1 MSIIEKSNQRER
13 LNHSPTVPTYAFLAI
28 QPLAGRS
35 QNLRYWVAF
44 RNGPAAESDNFG
56 REPLASQV
64 SGGVRRRAFRA
75 QLPRH
80 GPTEK
85 CRAVVPIIR
94 KLLANFNDL
103 TDTKTFAPADI
114 TRTLSIAAADNA
126 VVMILRPVLRA
137 LLREA
142 PQMNFRLLPLSENV
156 FRELAEGSV
165 DLALFPT
172 SLGETLP
179 EHFHGLKLFDIH
191 RVCLLRKE
199 HPLATSYAQGKKLT
213 RKAFLKYPKIA
224 VELRQNARGPVFDID
239 TSSTHDQRKIIEVP
253 YFLGAP
259 YFLEDTNAT
268 LVLPHTTAEF
278 FARMLPT
285 LTVIPIPG
293 EKRVYSTR
301 LIWHERNHAS
311 SEMQWIR
318 SVFVSTLRKNA
329 SEENQTARS
338 EDL

>member
-1 MSIIEKSNQRER
+1 MLSLRFNHLLVVLKIYDTGSLSETARQ
-13 LNHSPTVPTYAFLAI
+13 LNLTISAAS
-28 QPLAGRS
+28 RS
-35 QNLRYWVAF
+35 LRKCQEEFGDELFV
-44 RNGPAAESDNFG
+44 RNYQGMA
-56 REPLASQV
+56 
-64 SGGVRRRAFRA
+64 
-75 QLPRH
+75 
-80 GPTEK
+80 PTEK
-85 CRAVVPIIR
+85 CRAVVPII
-94 KLLANFNDL
+94 L
-103 TDTKTFAPADI
+103 
-114 TRTLSIAAADNA
+114 
-126 VVMILRPVLRA
+126 
-137 LLREA
+137 
-142 PQMNFRLLPLSENV
+142 RLLPLSENV

-253 YFLGAP
+253 HFLGAP

>member
-1 MSIIEKSNQRER
+1 MLSLRFNHLLVVLKIHDTGSLSETARQ
-13 LNHSPTVPTYAFLAI
+13 LNLTISAVS
-28 QPLAGRS
+28 RS
-35 QNLRYWVAF
+35 LRKCQEEFGDELFV
-44 RNGPAAESDNFG
+44 RNYQGMA
-56 REPLASQV
+56 
-64 SGGVRRRAFRA
+64 
-75 QLPRH
+75 
-80 GPTEK
+80 PTEK
-85 CRAVVPIIR
+85 CRTVVPIIR

-179 EHFHGLKLFDIH
+179 EHFYGLKLFDIH

-253 YFLGAP
+253 HFLGAP

-278 FARMLPT
+278 FARMLPS

-318 SVFVSTLRKNA
+318 STLPQKCSGSAVSLCRPC
-329 SEENQTARS
+329 ARIRL
-338 EDL
+338 ETPTIARRNTEP

>member
-1 MSIIEKSNQRER
+1 MLSLRFNHLLVVLKIHDTGSLSETARQ
-13 LNHSPTVPTYAFLAI
+13 LNLTISAVS
-28 QPLAGRS
+28 RS
-35 QNLRYWVAF
+35 LRKCQEEFGDELFV
-44 RNGPAAESDNFG
+44 RNYQGMA
-56 REPLASQV
+56 
-64 SGGVRRRAFRA
+64 
-75 QLPRH
+75 
-80 GPTEK
+80 PTEK
-85 CRAVVPIIR
+85 CRTVVPIIR

-179 EHFHGLKLFDIH
+179 EHFYGLKLFDIH

-253 YFLGAP
+253 HFLGAP

-278 FARMLPT
+278 FAACYL
-285 LTVIPIPG
+285 
-293 EKRVYSTR
+293 
-301 LIWHERNHAS
+301 
-311 SEMQWIR
+311 R
-318 SVFVSTLRKNA
+318 SP
-329 SEENQTARS
+329 
-338 EDL
+338 

>member
-1 MSIIEKSNQRER
+1 
-13 LNHSPTVPTYAFLAI
+13 
-28 QPLAGRS
+28 
-35 QNLRYWVAF
+35 
-44 RNGPAAESDNFG
+44 
-56 REPLASQV
+56 
-64 SGGVRRRAFRA
+64 
-75 QLPRH
+75 
-80 GPTEK
+80 
-85 CRAVVPIIR
+85 
-94 KLLANFNDL
+94 
-103 TDTKTFAPADI
+103 
-114 TRTLSIAAADNA
+114 
-126 VVMILRPVLRA
+126 MILRPVLRA
-137 LLREA
+137 LLHEA

-239 TSSTHDQRKIIEVP
+239 MSSTHDQRKIIEVP
-253 YFLGAP
+253 HFLGAP

>member
-1 MSIIEKSNQRER
+1 MLSLRFNHLLVVLKIYDTGSLSETARQ
-13 LNHSPTVPTYAFLAI
+13 LNLTISAAS
-28 QPLAGRS
+28 RS
-35 QNLRYWVAF
+35 LRKCQEEFGDELFV
-44 RNGPAAESDNFG
+44 RNYQGMA
-56 REPLASQV
+56 
-64 SGGVRRRAFRA
+64 
-75 QLPRH
+75 
-80 GPTEK
+80 PTEK

-199 HPLATSYAQGKKLT
+199 HPLATSYAKAKNSREKHFLNT
-213 RKAFLKYPKIA
+213 RKLPSNC
-224 VELRQNARGPVFDID
+224 VRM
-239 TSSTHDQRKIIEVP
+239 
-253 YFLGAP
+253 LGAP
-259 YFLEDTNAT
+259 CLT
-268 LVLPHTTAEF
+268 LIRHPHTINEKSLRCRISWVPPIFSRT
-278 FARMLPT
+278 PT
-285 LTVIPIPG
+285 L
-293 EKRVYSTR
+293 R
-301 LIWHERNHAS
+301 LCCRTPPQSFSPECYP
-311 SEMQWIR
+311 R
-318 SVFVSTLRKNA
+318 SP
-329 SEENQTARS
+329 
-338 EDL
+338 

>member
-1 MSIIEKSNQRER
+1 MLSLRFNHLLVVLKIYDTGSLSETARQ
-13 LNHSPTVPTYAFLAI
+13 LNLTISAAS
-28 QPLAGRS
+28 RS
-35 QNLRYWVAF
+35 LRKCQEEFGDELFV
-44 RNGPAAESDNFG
+44 RNYQGMA
-56 REPLASQV
+56 
-64 SGGVRRRAFRA
+64 
-75 QLPRH
+75 
-80 GPTEK
+80 PTEK

-137 LLREA
+137 LLHEA

-239 TSSTHDQRKIIEVP
+239 MSSTHDQRKIIEVP
-253 YFLGAP
+253 HFLGAP